1 MKKIK
6 ILIADDH
13 KITRQGLR
21 SLLENE
27 SDMEVAAEAE
37 EGRSAVRLAGE
48 IKPDVIIMDVSMPDL
63 NGMEA
68 TRQIVRRLPS
78 VKVVALSMHSDNMF
92 VTEMLKSGVSG
103 YLLKDCAFEELA
115 SAIRSVMDGKTYLSP
130 SISGTIINGYLNR
143 ISNPQADDSEIL
155 SDREREIL
163 QMIAEGKTTKQIAL
177 KLHISIK
184 TVETH
189 RRKIMIKLD
198 MFNVAELT
206 KYAIRKGL
214 TSLRSNKKPVFKV
227 KKGHLTQQE

>member
-27 SDMEVAAEAE
+27 PDMEVAAEAD
-37 EGRSAVRLAGE
+37 EGRSAVRIACEL
-48 IKPDVIIMDVSMPDL
+48 KPDVVIMDVSMPDL

-68 TRQIVRRLPS
+68 TRQIVRKQPS
-78 VKVVALSMHSDNMF
+78 IKIVALSMHSDNMF

-103 YLLKDCAFEELA
+103 YLLKDCAFEELS
-115 SAIRSVMDGKTYLSP
+115 SAIRSVIDGKTYLSP
-130 SISGTIINGYLNR
+130 AISGVIVNGYLNR
-143 ISNPQADDSEIL
+143 LTNPQSADSEVL
-155 SDREREIL
+155 TDREREIL
-163 QMIAEGKTTKQIAL
+163 QMISEGKTTKQIAL

-189 RRKIMIKLD
+189 RRKIMNKLN

-214 TSLRSNKKPVFKV
+214 TSLEK
-227 KKGHLTQQE
+227 